1 MIPQNPDYQSLAR
14 QVFAQ
19 AAFIADVG
27 IQLADLGPG
36 WCESTLEVARR
47 HWQQDG
53 LIHAGVQATMADHTA
68 GAAAA
73 TLVRSHEYVLTV
85 EFKINLLRAA
95 QGERLTCRAQVLRP
109 GCTLTITESEVYA
122 HQQNERK
129 LVAKATVTL
138 MTLAR

>member
-1 MIPQNPDYQSLAR
+1 MNPQNPHYQSLAR
-14 QVFAQ
+14 QTFTQ

-36 WCESTLEVARR
+36 WCASTLEISRR

-73 TLVRSHEYVLTV
+73 TLIRPGEYVLTV

-95 QGERLTCRAQVLRP
+95 QGERLTCRAQVLKP
-109 GCTLTITESEVYA
+109 GRTLTVAESELFA
-122 HQQNERK
+122 HRQGAEK

-138 MTLAR
+138 MTLTK